1 MTIELAVGAAVEE
14 FRSSGRIVIVGASLT
29 GLRAAEALRK
39 EGFRGRLTI
48 IGDEPYEPY
57 DRPRCPSRSCR
68 VGAADRTKLPRM
80 RAIDADWRLGVAA
93 TGLDRT
99 TRQVLLADG
108 QQVGYDR
115 LLIAT
120 GVRARPWFNAEEAA
134 LDGVFTIRTRDD
146 AAGLRRRWPPD
157 PGGSWSSAP
166 GSSAP
171 RWPRSAA
178 SSTWT

>member
-1 MTIELAVGAAVEE
+1 MSKQVLHGWV
-14 FRSSGRIVIVGASLT
+14 
-29 GLRAAEALRK
+29 RA
-39 EGFRGRLTI
+39 
-48 IGDEPYEPY
+48 DH
-57 DRPRCPSRSCR
+57 
-68 VGAADRTKLPRM
+68 TKLPRI

-99 TRQVLLADG
+99 IRQVLLADG
-108 QQVGYDR
+108 EQVGYDR

-120 GVRARPWFNAEEAA
+120 GVRARPRFNAEEAA

-146 AAGLRRRWPPD
+146 AAGLREALAAD

-178 SSTWT
+178 SSPWP